1 MELYWN
7 IGTKE
12 WIMTK
17 YVGFWAR
24 VLATLIDSV
33 LIMAITLP
41 PLLAIYGLAYLENNE
56 AVSGLAD
63 ILISNILPMILVILF
78 WTKKQATP
86 GKMAVSAKIVDAET
100 GGKPS
105 KKQCVGRYFA
115 YILSAIPL
123 GLGFLWVAFDPK
135 KQSWHDKLA
144 GTVVVKV
151 SRSPKA

>member
-1 MELYWN
+1 
-7 IGTKE
+7 
-12 WIMTK
+12 MTK

-100 GGKPS
+100 GSKPS

-135 KQSWHDKLA
+135 KQAWHDKLA

>member
-1 MELYWN
+1 
-7 IGTKE
+7 
-12 WIMTK
+12 MTK

-41 PLLAIYGLAYLENNE
+41 PLLAIYGLAYLENDE
-56 AVSGLAD
+56 AISGLAD

-86 GKMAVSAKIVDAET
+86 GKMAVSARIVDAET
-100 GGKPS
+100 GKAPS
-105 KKQCVGRYFA
+105 VKQCIGRYFA

-135 KQSWHDKLA
+135 KQAWHDKLA

>member
-1 MELYWN
+1 
-7 IGTKE
+7 
-12 WIMTK
+12 MTK

-123 GLGFLWVAFDPK
+123 GLGFLWVAIDPK
-135 KQSWHDKLA
+135 KQAWHDKLA

>member
-1 MELYWN
+1 
-7 IGTKE
+7 
-12 WIMTK
+12 MTK

-33 LIMAITLP
+33 LIIAITLP

-135 KQSWHDKLA
+135 KQSWNDKLA

>member
-1 MELYWN
+1 
-7 IGTKE
+7 
-12 WIMTK
+12 MTK

-41 PLLAIYGLAYLENNE
+41 PLLAIYGLAYLENDE
-56 AVSGLAD
+56 AISGLAD
-63 ILISNILPMILVILF
+63 ILISNILPMIVVILF
-78 WTKKQATP
+78 WAKKQATP
-86 GKMAVSAKIVDAET
+86 GKMAVSARIVDAET
-100 GGKPS
+100 GKAPS
-105 KKQCVGRYFA
+105 VKQCVGRYFA

-123 GLGFLWVAFDPK
+123 GLGFLWVAFDSK
-135 KQSWHDKLA
+135 KQAWHDKLA